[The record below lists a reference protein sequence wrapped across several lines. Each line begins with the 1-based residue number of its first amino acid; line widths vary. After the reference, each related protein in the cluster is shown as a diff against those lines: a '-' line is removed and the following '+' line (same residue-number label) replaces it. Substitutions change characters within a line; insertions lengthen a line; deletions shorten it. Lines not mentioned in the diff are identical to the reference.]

1 MKLTTLLEQKKE
13 HILKRWFSLILEAY
27 PPDVAIFLKHEK
39 DRFTNPVG
47 YAISTGTE
55 ALLDEVIHGAKSD
68 RIISALDSIIRIRA
82 VQDFTPS
89 QALAVVFLLKKAV
102 REELKIKDSGF
113 TSLDPPELYEELLQ
127 FETRIDGLA
136 SLAFDVYVKC
146 RDDIN
151 RIKVGEANAERT
163 MARQLTRNR
172 LSHTCPPKMVLRR
185 RVAYRLRL
193 LANSPRLLSRIF
205 LLQFCQ
211 PVLKGILE

>member
-27 PPDVAIFLKHEK
+27 PPDVANFLKHEK

-89 QALAVVFLLKKAV
+89 QALAFVFLLKKAV

-113 TSLDPPELYEELLQ
+113 TSLDPPELHEELLQ

-151 RIKVGEANAERT
+151 RIKVGAANAEQAMGKQRT
-163 MARQLTRNR
+163 RIIR
-172 LSHTCPPKMVLRR
+172 
-185 RVAYRLRL
+185 
-193 LANSPRLLSRIF
+193 SREE
-205 LLQFCQ
+205 
-211 PVLKGILE
+211 K

>member
-1 MKLTTLLEQKKE
+1 MNLKILLQKKKE

-27 PPDVAIFLKHEK
+27 PPDVSNFLKLEK
-39 DRFTNPVG
+39 DRFANPVG

-55 ALLDEVIHGAKSD
+55 TLLDEVIHGADSD

-89 QALAVVFLLKKAV
+89 QALAFVFLLKKAV
-102 REELKIKDSGF
+102 REELKIKGSGF
-113 TSLDPPELYEELLQ
+113 TTLDSSELYEEFLQ

-151 RIKVGEANAERT
+151 RIKVGEANAERV
-163 MARQLTRNR
+163 MAKHL
-172 LSHTCPPKMVLRR
+172 M
-185 RVAYRLRL
+185 
-193 LANSPRLLSRIF
+193 RIM
-205 LLQFCQ
+205 QST
-211 PVLKGILE
+211 EEE